1 MRDYYSI
8 FHTFSA
14 ETKNRLFNNLPNK
27 PYCSNNLKQG
37 LLIRTKKIAFE
48 RYIYIQLNKYYAIC
62 YLTFDIDREG
72 GAAEWYFEL
81 DLPAPTF
88 VIVNP
93 ENLHAHLVYELFTPV
108 LLWENARQKPIEW
121 LNAIRRAWTEALR
134 ADAGYNGLISKN
146 PNHSHWHI
154 LDFGGRFELVELSE
168 AVTIKDHHYQTPKG
182 FREDFAGEGRNNF
195 LFEVG
200 RFYSYRKKDSCKNE
214 SALQDVIFTHLLNVN
229 HTEFAEP
236 LSMNDVRHIAK
247 SIAKFTWKYRN
258 TISGGYERKTK
269 DDAELR
275 ERHIFGAKK
284 AHEIRKAAT
293 EAKIKKAVDIFLRDG
308 RKITKAGIAREAGI
322 TRQTLD
328 RYQHPLL

>member
-1 MRDYYSI
+1 MRDYSI
-8 FHTFSA
+8 FHVFGA
-14 ETKNRLFNNLPNK
+14 ETKNRLFNNLPDR

-37 LLIRTKKIAFE
+37 LQIRTKKTAFE
-48 RYIYIQLNKYYAIC
+48 KYIYIQLNKYYAIC

-72 GAAEWYFEL
+72 GGAEWYEL

-93 ENLHAHLVYELFTPV
+93 ENLYAHLVYELITPV

-121 LNAIRRAWTEALR
+121 LNAVRRAWTEAPR

-146 PNHSHWHI
+146 PNSSHWHI
-154 LDFGGRFELVELSE
+154 MDFNARYELVELSE
-168 AVTIKDHHYQTPKG
+168 AVEIKDHHYQTPKG

-214 SALQDVIFTHLLNVN
+214 TALQDVVFTHLLNVN
-229 HTEFAEP
+229 HTEFATP
-236 LSMNDVRHIAK
+236 LSMNEVRHIAK
-247 SIAKFTWKYRN
+247 SIAKFTWKYRD

-275 ERHIFGAKK
+275 ERHIIGANKTN
-284 AHEIRKAAT
+284 EIRKAAT
-293 EAKIKKAVDIFLRDG
+293 EEKINKAFDKILREGIKLTQKNIASIAGVSLRTVKTYWKKFRV
-308 RKITKAGIAREAGI
+308 
-322 TRQTLD
+322 
-328 RYQHPLL
+328 

>member
-1 MRDYYSI
+1 MRDYSI

-14 ETKNRLFNNLPNK
+14 ETKNRLFNNLPDR

-37 LLIRTKKIAFE
+37 LIIRSKKIAFE

-72 GAAEWYFEL
+72 AGAEWYFEL

-88 VIVNP
+88 VTINP
-93 ENLHAHLVYELFTPV
+93 ENLYAHLVYELITPV

-121 LNAIRRAWTEALR
+121 LNAIRRAWTEALG

-146 PNHSHWHI
+146 PNHSHWYI
-154 LDFGGRFELVELSE
+154 LDFNARYELVELSE
-168 AVTIKDHHYQTPKG
+168 AVTIRDHHYQTPKG

-214 SALQDVIFTHLLNVN
+214 TALQDVLFTHLLNVN

-236 LSMNDVRHIAK
+236 LPMNDVRHIAK

-258 TISGGYERKTK
+258 TISGGYERKTTDEELK
-269 DDAELR
+269 KIRTANAHQTAEIKRL
-275 ERHIFGAKK
+275 
-284 AHEIRKAAT
+284 AT
-293 EAKIKKAVDIFLRDG
+293 EGKIKKAIDTFLREG
-308 RKITKAGIAREAGI
+308 RKITKAGIAREVGI
-322 TRQTLD
+322 SRSTALK
-328 RYQHPLL
+328 YYSHLF

>member
-1 MRDYYSI
+1 MRDYSI
-8 FHTFSA
+8 FHVFSA
-14 ETKNRLFNNLPNK
+14 ETKNRLFNNLPDK

-37 LLIRTKKIAFE
+37 LQIRTKKIAFE
-48 RYIYIQLNKYYAIC
+48 KYIYIQLNKYYAIC

-72 GAAEWYFEL
+72 AGAEWYFEL

-88 VIVNP
+88 VTINP
-93 ENLHAHLVYELFTPV
+93 ENLYAHLVYELITPV

-121 LNAIRRAWTEALR
+121 LNAIRRAWTEALG
-134 ADAGYNGLISKN
+134 ADAGYNGLVSKN

-154 LDFGGRFELVELSE
+154 LDFNARYELVELSE

-214 SALQDVIFTHLLNVN
+214 TALQDALFTHLSNVN

-236 LSMNDVRHIAK
+236 LPINEVRHIAK

-258 TISGGYERKTK
+258 TISGGYERKTT
-269 DDAELR
+269 DEELKEIR
-275 ERHIFGAKK
+275 TANAYQG
-284 AHEIRKAAT
+284 HETRKAAT
-293 EAKIKKAVDIFLRDG
+293 KE
-308 RKITKAGIAREAGI
+308 KITKAFDKALREGIKLTQINIAKLSGLNVRTVG
-322 TRQTLD
+322 R
-328 RYQHPLL
+328 HWNKF

>member
-1 MRDYYSI
+1 MRDYSI
-8 FHTFSA
+8 FQTFSA
-14 ETKNRLFNNLPNK
+14 ETKNRLFNNLPDK

-37 LLIRTKKIAFE
+37 LIIRTKKTAFE
-48 RYIYIQLNKYYAIC
+48 KYIYIQLNKYYAIC

-72 GAAEWYFEL
+72 AGAEWYFEL

-88 VIVNP
+88 VTINP

-121 LNAIRRAWTEALR
+121 LNAVRRAWTEALG
-134 ADAGYNGLISKN
+134 ADVGYNGLISKN
-146 PNHSHWHI
+146 PNSSHWHI
-154 LDFGGRFELVELSE
+154 LDFNARYDLGELSE

-200 RFYSYRKKDSCKNE
+200 RFYSYQKKDSCNNE
-214 SALQDVIFTHLLNVN
+214 TALQDVLFTHLLNVN

-236 LSMNDVRHIAK
+236 LPMNEVRHIAK

-258 TISGGYERKTK
+258 TISGGYERKTT
-269 DDAELR
+269 DEELR
-275 ERHIFGAKK
+275 KVKIAN
-284 AHEIRKAAT
+284 AYQTHEIRKAAT
-293 EAKIKKAVDIFLRDG
+293 GEKINKAFDKALREGIKPTQTNIAKLSGLSVRTVKRHWNKV
-308 RKITKAGIAREAGI
+308 
-322 TRQTLD
+322 
-328 RYQHPLL
+328 

>member
-1 MRDYYSI
+1 MRDYSI

-14 ETKNRLFNNLPNK
+14 ETKNRLFNNLPDK
-27 PYCSNNLKQG
+27 PYCSNNLKKEG
-37 LLIRTKKIAFE
+37 LLIRSKKIAFE

-62 YLTFDIDREG
+62 YLTFDVDREG
-72 GAAEWYFEL
+72 AGAEWYFDL

-88 VIVNP
+88 ITVNP
-93 ENLHAHLVYELFTPV
+93 ENLHAHLVYEFFTPV

-121 LNAIRRAWTEALR
+121 LNAIRRAWIETLR

-146 PNHSHWHI
+146 PNSSHWHI
-154 LDFGGRFELVELSE
+154 MDFNVRYELAELSE

-214 SALQDVIFTHLLNVN
+214 TALQDVIFTHLLNVN
-229 HTEFAEP
+229 HTEFATP

-258 TISGGYERKTK
+258 TISGGYERKTT
-269 DDAELR
+269 DEELKG
-275 ERHIFGAKK
+275 IKVAN
-284 AHEIRKAAT
+284 AYQTHEIRKIAT
-293 EAKIKKAVDIFLRDG
+293 ENKIKKAVDIFLREG
-308 RKITKAGIAREAGI
+308 RKITKAGIAREASI
-322 TRQTLD
+322 TRRTLD
-328 RYQHPLL
+328 RHQHLLP

>member
-1 MRDYYSI
+1 MRDYSI

-14 ETKNRLFNNLPNK
+14 ETKNRLFNNLPDK

-37 LLIRTKKIAFE
+37 LLIRTKKTAFE
-48 RYIYIQLNKYYAIC
+48 KYIYIQLNKYYAIC
-62 YLTFDIDREG
+62 YLTFDVDREG
-72 GAAEWYFEL
+72 AGAEWRFEL

-88 VIVNP
+88 ITINP
-93 ENLHAHLVYELFTPV
+93 ENLYAHLVYELFTPV

-146 PNHSHWHI
+146 PNHSQWKI
-154 LDFGGRFELVELSE
+154 LDFNARYELAELSE

-182 FREDFAGEGRNNF
+182 FREDFSGEGRNNF

-214 SALQDVIFTHLLNVN
+214 TALQDVLFTHLLNVN

-236 LSMNDVRHIAK
+236 LLMHEVRHIAK

-258 TISGGYERKTK
+258 TISGGYERKTT
-269 DDAELR
+269 DEELKKIKIANAYQGH
-275 ERHIFGAKK
+275 ETKK
-284 AHEIRKAAT
+284 AETK
-293 EAKIKKAVDIFLRDG
+293 E
-308 RKITKAGIAREAGI
+308 KITKAFDKALREGIKLTQINIAKLSGLNVR
-322 TRQTLD
+322 TVR
-328 RYQHPLL
+328 RHWNKF